1 MAGFRSSG
9 HKETYEVHFKEE
21 TCIRGI
27 SLLIKSSKQS
37 VLERL
42 LLANVFCLNSWLR
55 CNTPRWSLVGL
66 NTFEG
71 TITRYKIIE

>member
-21 TCIRGI
+21 TACIRGI

-37 VLERL
+37 VLKRL
-42 LLANVFCLNSWLR
+42 LTANVFCLNS
-55 CNTPRWSLVGL
+55 
-66 NTFEG
+66 
-71 TITRYKIIE
+71 

>member
-37 VLERL
+37 VTVINSERL
-42 LLANVFCLNSWLR
+42 LLKQL
-55 CNTPRWSLVGL
+55 
-66 NTFEG
+66 
-71 TITRYKIIE
+71 IEV